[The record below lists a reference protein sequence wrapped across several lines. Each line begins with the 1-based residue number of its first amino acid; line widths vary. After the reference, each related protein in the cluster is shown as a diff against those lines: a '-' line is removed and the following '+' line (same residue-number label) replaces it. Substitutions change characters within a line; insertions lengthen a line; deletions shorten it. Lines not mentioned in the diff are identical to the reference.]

1 MFFYNAR
8 TRPLMNARLWAATL
22 VFAAVIFGSSFSRA
36 AEDAVLLS
44 IEGNVTVSK
53 AGAQIWQPAQ
63 TNQVLKAGDRVRT
76 GENGR
81 AMARLADNVIQR
93 VPPNS
98 TFEVEVR
105 ANGKPGVNVKQGG
118 MFLFIRDLFGGSP
131 ARSDLAAAA
140 TRGTEFHMFVDA
152 DGRTVFTV
160 IDGEVEVTNALG
172 TETLRAHQQAEVKPG
187 TKPERTAMLDASSVI
202 QWCLY
207 YPAILDPADLS
218 LTDAEKQQLGESLA
232 AYAQGDLPRALQT
245 YRGSAAP
252 SDAERIYAAALWL
265 AFAEAPQSQK
275 LLDGLQTPAANAL
288 RRLTAV
294 VQNRAGTNTSKPST
308 ASEWMAESYYQQSRS
323 KLDEA
328 RTAAREAARLAP
340 NFGFAWN
347 RLAELEFSF
356 GNAAASDK
364 ALTKALELSPSKAQ
378 AWALRG
384 FIHAAQNKHRDAL
397 ADFEKAVALDGMLP
411 TAWLGRGL
419 LKIRLGDSGGGRRDL
434 QAAAALQPT
443 FAVYRSYLGKAIAED
458 GNRKLAEKDL
468 ALAQRLD
475 PQDPTAWLYSA
486 LLKQSQNRVNEA
498 VRDLEH
504 SVELNDNRSVYRS
517 ALLLDQDRAVR
528 SANLA
533 NIYLDAGMLDVSVRE
548 AVRAVNYDYANYS
561 AHLFLANSYD
571 RLRDPRQIN
580 LRYETRWFSEYL
592 IANLLAPVGAGTL
605 SQNVSQQEYSKLF
618 ERDGFG
624 AVSSTE
630 YFSNGDWVQNAAQYG
645 RFGNSA
651 YAVDIGYRSD
661 NGQRPNNDFEQTTVS
676 VQLKQQ
682 LTPADSVYLQ
692 VIGYDSEAGDV
703 AQYYR
708 QSQASRHLRTE
719 ETQEP
724 IVIAGYHHEWAPG
737 IHTLLLASRADDTF
751 KYRNPNSAFLFLQK
765 DSGGDTQFA
774 DALGGL
780 TNRYRS
786 QLEIYS
792 VELQQILQREDHTTV
807 FGARYQY
814 GDFDTRSRQSI
825 NDASSFRIVFPDN
838 PIAVDDVKPG
848 FERVSVYGYHHWELH
863 KTLLLVGGVS
873 YDHLEYPVNHRF
885 APLRRGEDENE
896 QISPKGGII
905 WTPLKGSTLR
915 AGYTRSL
922 GGVSFDQSFRLEPT
936 QVAGFNQAFRSII
949 PESVAAANANAD
961 FETYGLSLEQK
972 FPTATYVGLSLESLN
987 SEVRR
992 AVGVFQT
999 IDFPP
1004 AAPGSARE
1012 RLDYEERTLVFTLN
1026 QLLSDEWALG
1036 TRYQLSHAELDDRYT
1051 SISGPASSST
1061 GFSRRMETEGLLHE
1075 LSLFA
1080 IYNHPSGFFARAE
1093 AVWRAQ
1099 DNDGYTPHRTGD
1111 DFWQLHAF
1119 AGYRFRGRHAEIQV
1133 GLLNITDQDYR
1144 LNPLNLYYEAPRERT
1159 FAARF
1164 QFNF

>member
-1 MFFYNAR
+1 
-8 TRPLMNARLWAATL
+8 MNARFWAIAL
-22 VFAAVIFGSSFSRA
+22 VLGTIVLGTISARA
-36 AEDAVLLS
+36 AEDTVLLS
-44 IEGNVTVSK
+44 IEGNVSVRK
-53 AGAQIWQPAQ
+53 AGAQDWQPAQ
-63 TNQVLKAGDRVRT
+63 TNQLLKAGDRVRT
-76 GENGR
+76 GDNGR
-81 AMARLADNVIQR
+81 AMARLGNNCIQR

-98 TFEVEVR
+98 TYEVE
-105 ANGKPGVNVKQGG
+105 ATSNGKPAANVKQGG

-140 TRGTEFHMFVDA
+140 TRGTEFHLFVDT

-160 IDGEVEVTNALG
+160 IDGAVDVTNALG
-172 TETLRAHQQAEVKPG
+172 QETLRANQQAEVKPG
-187 TKPERTAMLDASSVI
+187 GKPQRTAMLDATSVI

-207 YPAILDPADLS
+207 YPAVLDL
-218 LTDAEKQQLGESLA
+218 AELPFTAVENQQLSDSIS
-232 AYAQGDLPRALQT
+232 AYLQGDLPGAFQS
-245 YRGSAAP
+245 YRPGAAP
-252 SDAERIYAAALWL
+252 SGAERTYAAALWL
-265 AFAEAPQSQK
+265 AFAEPQQSEK
-275 LLDGLQTPAANAL
+275 LLEGLQTPAADAL
-288 RRLTAV
+288 RRLTGI
-294 VQNRAGTNTSKPST
+294 VQKRAEANAAKPST
-308 ASEWMAESYYQQSRS
+308 SSEWMAESYNLQSQS
-323 KLDEA
+323 KLDKA
-328 RTAAREAARLAP
+328 LAAAREAARLSP
-340 NFGFAWN
+340 NFGFAWG
-347 RLAELEFSF
+347 RVAELEFSF
-356 GNAAASDK
+356 GRAAASDQ
-364 ALTKALELSPSKAQ
+364 ALRKALELSPRNAQ
-378 AWALRG
+378 AWALQG
-384 FIHAAQNKHRDAL
+384 FVHAAKNKHRAAL
-397 ADFEKAVALDGMLP
+397 DDFEKAVALDGMLP

-419 LKIRLGDSGGGRRDL
+419 IKIRLGDSAEGRRDL

-443 FAVYRSYLGKAIAED
+443 FAIYRSYLGKAIAED
-458 GNRKLAEKDL
+458 GNLKLAEKDL

-475 PQDPTAWLYSA
+475 PLDPTTPLYSA
-486 LLKQSQNRVNEA
+486 LVKQSENRVNEA

-571 RLRDPRQIN
+571 RLRDPKQIN
-580 LRYETRWFSEYL
+580 LRYETPWLSEYL

-676 VQLKQQ
+676 LQLKEQ
-682 LTPADSVYLQ
+682 LTAADSLYVQ

-708 QSQASRHLRTE
+708 QSQASRRLRTE

-724 IVIAGYHHEWAPG
+724 ILIAGYHHEWSPG
-737 IHTLLLASRADDTF
+737 VHTLLLASRADDTF
-751 KYRNPNSAFLFLQK
+751 EYRNPDSAFLLLQR
-765 DSGGDTQFA
+765 DFSGRIGVA
-774 DALGGL
+774 DVLGGL

-792 VELQQILQREDHTTV
+792 VELEQIFQQPKHTTIL
-807 FGARYQY
+807 GARYQD
-814 GDFDTRSRQSI
+814 GDFDTQSRQSL
-825 NDASSFRIVFPDN
+825 NDNLSYRFIFPDN
-838 PIAVDDVKPG
+838 PVAVDDVLPE
-848 FERVSVYGYHHWELH
+848 FERVSIYGYHHWSLH
-863 KTLLLVGGVS
+863 ETLLLVGGVS
-873 YDHLEYPVNHRF
+873 YDQLKYPVNYRF
-885 APLRRGEDENE
+885 PPLRRGEDVND
-896 QISPKGGII
+896 QISPKGGLI
-905 WTPLKGSTLR
+905 WTPLKGSTMR
-915 AGYTRSL
+915 AAYTRSL

-936 QVAGFNQAFRSII
+936 QVAGFNQAFRGLI
-949 PESVAAANANAD
+949 PEAIAGANANAD

-972 FPTATYVGLSLESLN
+972 LPTATYLGLSAESLR

-992 AVGVFQT
+992 AVGVYQSSEL
-999 IDFPP
+999 PP
-1004 AAPGSARE
+1004 VFRSSSRE
-1012 RLDYEERTLVFTLN
+1012 RLEYRERTLVFTLN
-1026 QLLSDEWALG
+1026 QLVGDEWALG
-1036 TRYQLSHAELDDRYT
+1036 TRYQLSRANLHDRYT
-1051 SISGPASSST
+1051 EIPVNTPGSGTAGSA
-1061 GFSRRMETEGLLHE
+1061 GFVPRTKTDSLLHE

-1080 IYNHPSGFFARAE
+1080 IYNHASGFFTRGE
-1093 AVWRAQ
+1093 VVWRAQ
-1099 DNDGYTPHRTGD
+1099 DNDGYTPHRDGD

-1119 AGYRFRGRHAEIQV
+1119 AGYRFWRRHAEIQV
-1133 GLLNITDQDYR
+1133 GLLNITDQNYR
-1144 LNPLNLYYEAPRERT
+1144 LNPLNLYSEAPRERT

-1164 QFNF
+1164 QFSF

>member
-1 MFFYNAR
+1 
-8 TRPLMNARLWAATL
+8 MNARLWAFAL
-22 VFAAVIFGSSFSRA
+22 LFNIAVFASLSARA

-44 IEGNVTVSK
+44 FEGDVTVRK
-53 AGAQIWQPAQ
+53 VGTQTWQPAQ

-76 GENGR
+76 GDNGR
-81 AMARLADNVIQR
+81 AMARLGDNCIQR

-98 TFEVEVR
+98 TYEVEAR
-105 ANGKPGVNVKQGG
+105 GDGKAGANNKKGG

-131 ARSDLAAAA
+131 ARTDLAAAA
-140 TRGTEFHMFVDA
+140 TRGTEFHIFVDD
-152 DGRTVFTV
+152 DGRSVFTV
-160 IDGEVEVTNALG
+160 IDGEVDVTNALG
-172 TETLRAHQQAEVKPG
+172 KETLRPNQQAEVKPG
-187 TKPERTAMLDASSVI
+187 GKPERTAMLDATSVI

-207 YPAILDPADLS
+207 YPAVLDPSELS
-218 LTDAEKQQLGESLA
+218 FTAAEKQQFDESLS
-232 AYAQGDLPRALQT
+232 AYAQGDLPRAIQT
-245 YRGSAAP
+245 YRASAAP
-252 SDAERIYAAALWL
+252 SEVERTYAAALWL
-265 AFAEAPQSQK
+265 AFAEAPRSQK
-275 LLDGLQTPAANAL
+275 LLESLQTPAANAL

-294 VQNRAGTNTSKPST
+294 VQNRAETNAPKPST
-308 ASEWMAESYYQQSRS
+308 AGEWMAESYYLQSKSR
-323 KLDEA
+323 LEEA
-328 RTAAREAARLAP
+328 LAAAREATRLSP
-340 NFGFAWN
+340 NFGFAWS
-347 RLAELEFSF
+347 RVAELEFSF
-356 GNAAASDK
+356 GRAGASAK
-364 ALTKALELSPSKAQ
+364 ALDKALELSPRNAQ
-378 AWALRG
+378 AWSLRG
-384 FIHAAQNKHRDAL
+384 FVHAAENKHRDAL
-397 ADFEKAVALDGMLP
+397 EDFEHAVALDGMLP
-411 TAWLGRGL
+411 TAWLGRGMI
-419 LKIRLGDSGGGRRDL
+419 KIRLGRSADGRRDL

-443 FAVYRSYLGKAIAED
+443 FAIFRSYLGKAIAED
-458 GNRKLAEKDL
+458 GNLRLAEKDL

-475 PQDPTAWLYSA
+475 PFDPTAPLYSA
-486 LLKQSQNRVNEA
+486 LVKQSENRINEA

-504 SVELNDNRSVYRS
+504 SIELNNNRSVFR
-517 ALLLDQDRAVR
+517 APLLLDQDRAVR

-571 RLRDPRQIN
+571 RLRDPKQIN
-580 LRYETRWFSEYL
+580 LRYETPWLSEYL

-645 RFGNSA
+645 RFGNNA
-651 YAVDIGYRSD
+651 YAVDVGYRSD

-676 VQLKQQ
+676 IQLKQQ
-682 LTPADSVYLQ
+682 LTSADSVYLQ
-692 VIGYDSEAGDV
+692 IIGYDSEAGDV
-703 AQYYR
+703 SQYY
-708 QSQASRHLRTE
+708 QQANASRRARST

-724 IVIAGYHHEWAPG
+724 IIIAGYHHEWTPG
-737 IHTLLLASRADDTF
+737 IHTLLLASRADDTL
-751 KYRNPNSAFLFLQK
+751 KYRDPNSAFLFLQK
-765 DSGGDTQFA
+765 DSSGDTQFA
-774 DALGGL
+774 DAIGGL

-792 VELQQILQREDHTTV
+792 VELQQIFQQPKHTTIL
-807 FGARYQY
+807 GARYQN
-814 GDFDTRSRQSI
+814 GDFDTQSRQNL
-825 NDASSFRIVFPDN
+825 NDAIPIRFIFPDN
-838 PIAVDDVKPG
+838 PIAVDDIQPE
-848 FERVSVYGYHHWELH
+848 FERVSVYGYHHWSPH
-863 KTLLLVGGVS
+863 HTLLLVGGIS
-873 YDHLEYPVNHRF
+873 YDYLRFPQNYRF
-885 APLRRGEDENE
+885 APLRDEEDHNH
-896 QISPKGGII
+896 QVSPKGGVI
-905 WTPLKGSTLR
+905 WTPLKGSTVR

-936 QVAGFNQAFRSII
+936 QVAGFNQAFRSLI

-992 AVGVFQT
+992 TVGIYQT

-1004 AAPGSARE
+1004 AGGGSARE

-1026 QLLSDEWALG
+1026 QLLGDEWALG
-1036 TRYQLSHAELDDRYT
+1036 TRYQLSRANLDDRYT
-1051 SISGPASSST
+1051 SITGPESSST
-1061 GFSRRMETEGLLHE
+1061 GFRPRTETDGLLHE

-1080 IYNHPSGFFARAE
+1080 IYNHPSGFFTRGE
-1093 AVWRAQ
+1093 AVWRSQ

-1111 DFWQLHAF
+1111 DFWQLHIF
-1119 AGYRFRGRHAEIQV
+1119 AGYRFWRRHAEVQL
-1133 GLLNITDQDYR
+1133 GLLNITDQNYR

-1159 FAARF
+1159 FAARL

>member
-1 MFFYNAR
+1 
-8 TRPLMNARLWAATL
+8 MNARFWAIAL
-22 VFAAVIFGSSFSRA
+22 VFATGVFGNFSARA

-44 IEGNVTVSK
+44 IEGDVTVRK
-53 AGAQIWQPAQ
+53 TGTQNWQPAQ
-63 TNQVLKAGDRVRT
+63 TNQMLKAGDRVRT
-76 GENGR
+76 GDNGR
-81 AMARLADNVIQR
+81 AMARLGNNCIQR

-98 TFEVEVR
+98 TYDVEAR
-105 ANGKPGVNVKQGG
+105 ADGQPGVNVKQGG

-131 ARSDLAAAA
+131 ARSDFAAAA
-140 TRGTEFHMFVDA
+140 TRGTEFHVFVEA

-160 IDGEVEVTNALG
+160 IDGEVDVTNGLG
-172 TETLRAHQQAEVKPG
+172 TQTLRANQQAEVKPG
-187 TKPERTAMLDASSVI
+187 GKPERTAMLDATSVI

-207 YPAILDPADLS
+207 YPAVLDPAELS
-218 LTDAEKQQLGESLA
+218 FTAAEKQQFGESLA
-232 AYAQGDLPRALQT
+232 AYAQGDLRRAFQI
-245 YRGSAAP
+245 YHASAAP
-252 SDAERIYAAALWL
+252 SEVERTYAAALWL
-265 AFAEAPQSQK
+265 AFAEVPQSQK

-288 RRLTAV
+288 RRLAAI
-294 VQNRAGTNTSKPST
+294 VQNRAATNGPKPST
-308 ASEWMAESYYQQSRS
+308 ASEWMAESYYFQSKS

-328 RTAAREAARLAP
+328 LAAAREAKKLSP
-340 NFGFAWN
+340 NFAFAWT
-347 RLAELEFSF
+347 RMAELEFSF
-356 GNAAASDK
+356 GHTATARD
-364 ALTKALELSPSKAQ
+364 ALEMALEMAPWNAQ
-378 AWALRG
+378 GWALQG
-384 FIHAAQNKHRDAL
+384 FVHAAENKHREAL
-397 ADFEKAVALDGMLP
+397 RDFENAVELDGMLP

-419 LKIRLGDSGGGRRDL
+419 IKIRLGHSADGRRDL

-443 FAVYRSYLGKAIAED
+443 FAIFRSYLGKAIAED
-458 GNRKLAEKDL
+458 GNLKLAEKDL

-486 LLKQSQNRVNEA
+486 LLKQSENRINEA

-571 RLRDPRQIN
+571 RLRDPKQIN
-580 LRYETRWFSEYL
+580 LRYETPWFSEYL

-630 YFSNGDWVQNAAQYG
+630 YFSNGDWVQNAAHYG

-676 VQLKQQ
+676 LQLKQQ
-682 LTPADSVYLQ
+682 LTAADSVYLQ

-703 AQYYR
+703 AQYYQ
-708 QSQASRHLRTE
+708 QSQASRRGRST

-724 IVIAGYHHEWAPG
+724 IVIAGYHHEWTPG
-737 IHTLLLASRADDTF
+737 VHTLLLASRADDTF
-751 KYRNPNSAFLFLQK
+751 KYRTPNSAFLFLQK

-792 VELQQILQREDHTTV
+792 VELQQIFQQPKHTTIL
-807 FGARYQY
+807 GARYQN
-814 GDFDTRSRQSI
+814 GDFETRSRQSL
-825 NDASSFRIVFPDN
+825 NDALSFRGIFPDN
-838 PIAVDDVKPG
+838 PIAVDNIEPG
-848 FERVSVYGYHHWELH
+848 FERVSVYGYHHWSLH
-863 KTLLLVGGVS
+863 RTLLLVGGVS
-873 YDHLEYPVNHRF
+873 YDHLEFPRNYRF
-885 APLRRGEDENE
+885 APLRRGEDEND

-905 WTPLKGSTLR
+905 WTPLKGSTVR

-949 PESVAAANANAD
+949 PESIAAANANAD

-992 AVGVFQT
+992 TVGVFQT
-999 IDFPP
+999 INLPP
-1004 AAPGSARE
+1004 ASRGGARE
-1012 RLDYEERTLVFTLN
+1012 RLDYEERTLVVTLN
-1026 QLLSDEWALG
+1026 QLLGDEWALG
-1036 TRYQLSHAELDDRYT
+1036 TRYQLSRANLDDRYT
-1051 SISGPASSST
+1051 SITGPASSST
-1061 GFSRRMETEGLLHE
+1061 GFRPRTETDGLLHE

-1080 IYNHPSGFFARAE
+1080 IYNHPSGFFTRGE
-1093 AVWRAQ
+1093 AVWRSQ
-1099 DNDGYTPHRTGD
+1099 DNDGYTPHREGD
-1111 DFWQLHAF
+1111 DFWQLHIF
-1119 AGYRFRGRHAEIQV
+1119 AGYRFWRRHAEVQV
-1133 GLLNITDQDYR
+1133 GVLNLTDQDYR

-1159 FAARF
+1159 FAARL